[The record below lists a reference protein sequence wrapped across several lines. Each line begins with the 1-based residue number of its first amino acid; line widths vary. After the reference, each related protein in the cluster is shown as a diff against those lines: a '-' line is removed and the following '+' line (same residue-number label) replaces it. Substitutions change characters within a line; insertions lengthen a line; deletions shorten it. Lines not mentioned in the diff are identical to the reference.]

1 MKEQTLLEMKNKIET
16 LGKITTYL
24 MSEAQNLKDL
34 GIGTLETIKLMP
46 GYDHAISELQTKA
59 AEDIAEKKLEI

>member
-1 MKEQTLLEMKNKIET
+1 
-16 LGKITTYL
+16 
-24 MSEAQNLKDL
+24 
-34 GIGTLETIKLMP
+34 MP